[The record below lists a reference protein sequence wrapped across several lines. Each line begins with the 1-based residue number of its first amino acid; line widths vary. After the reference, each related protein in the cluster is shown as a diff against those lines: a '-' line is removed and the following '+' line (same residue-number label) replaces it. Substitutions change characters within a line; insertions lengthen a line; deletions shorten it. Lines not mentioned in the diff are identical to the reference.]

1 MLASM
6 LIVAMAI
13 MKMWPQT
20 PTSRWLHRM
29 LVEIPLELV
38 VRVER
43 KHLIFV
49 AILLTG
55 TLALTMMGPLDMALV
70 GMWDIAVYL
79 DVATA
84 VLTITAVAR
93 GRSAW
98 LLIRSWAV
106 GMTAR
111 IGARR
116 PRPRAVRP
124 RIRRGAN
131 DDDGD
136 GRARPCIGVIPLAA

>member
-13 MKMWPQT
+13 MKMWPQM
-20 PTSRWLHRM
+20 PTSRWLHRA
-29 LVEIPLELV
+29 LVEIPLELAAG
-38 VRVER
+38 VER

-49 AILLTG
+49 AILLAG
-55 TLALTMMGPLDMALV
+55 MLALAMMGPLDMALI
-70 GMWDIAVYL
+70 GMWDLAVYL

-98 LLIRSWAV
+98 LLIRAWAV

-111 IGARR
+111 IGVRR
-116 PRPRAVRP
+116 LRPRAVRP

-136 GRARPCIGVIPLAA
+136 GRARPCTSAIPLAA